1 MMNVECGM
9 NGTASRS
16 LASKETLERLLIK
29 QENNLKYHNTMKALK
44 TLILTAALV
53 CGGMMTAHAQL
64 GGGQKIVYV
73 DSEYIM
79 ENIPE
84 YGDAQEELNALST
97 KWQKEVKAV
106 YDKVEEMYTK
116 YQTEMLLLSEDQKRA
131 REQAIVAKEQEA
143 KNLQM
148 QYFGSEG
155 QLYQKRTELIQPIQ
169 EKVYTAMKELAQ
181 TKNYAFI
188 LDLASGTSVLYASDK
203 NDVSDDVLD
212 QLGNVMQTVRRED
225 RRKATATPTSTGT
238 GSGKTGGT
246 KTNASSAKTNT
257 PKTSTTKPGS
267 GKASETKAKKN

>member
-1 MMNVECGM
+1 
-9 NGTASRS
+9 
-16 LASKETLERLLIK
+16 
-29 QENNLKYHNTMKALK
+29 MKAFK
-44 TLILTAALV
+44 IMILTAALV
-53 CGGMMTAHAQL
+53 CGGIMTANAQL

-84 YGDAQEELNALST
+84 YGDAQEELNALSD

-106 YDKVEEMYTK
+106 YDKVSEMYSK

-131 REQAIVAKEQEA
+131 REQALVDKEQEA

-155 QLYQKRTELIQPIQ
+155 QLYQKRAELIQPIQ
-169 EKVYTAMKELAQ
+169 EKVYTAMKEVAQ
-181 TKNYAFI
+181 TKGYAFI

-212 QLGNVMQTVRRED
+212 QLGNVMQTVRREN
-225 RRKATATPTSTGT
+225 RRKTGT
-238 GSGKTGGT
+238 TVGGSTTGNKGTTTTGT
-246 KTNASSAKTNT
+246 KSVNTGSKGDSKTN
-257 PKTSTTKPGS
+257 KG
-267 GKASETKAKKN
+267 ETKFGGGDNKTDAMKKKN

>member
-1 MMNVECGM
+1 M
-9 NGTASRS
+9 
-16 LASKETLERLLIK
+16 
-29 QENNLKYHNTMKALK
+29 K
-44 TLILTAALV
+44 TLVMTAALF
-53 CGGMMTAHAQL
+53 CGMVSAQAQIL
-64 GGGQKIVYV
+64 GGGSQKIVYV

-84 YGDAQEELNALST
+84 YGDAQEELNALSA
-97 KWQKEVKAV
+97 KWQGEVKAV
-106 YDKVEEMYTK
+106 YDKVEEMYSK

-181 TKNYAFI
+181 QKNYGFI
-188 LDLASGTSVLYASDK
+188 LDMASGTSILWASDK
-203 NDVSDDVLD
+203 NDISDDVLD

-225 RRKATATPTSTGT
+225 RKRANAAAGTGT
-238 GSGKTGGT
+238 SGNATGGSKGSTVKPSKGSKTG
-246 KTNASSAKTNT
+246 K
-257 PKTSTTKPGS
+257 
-267 GKASETKAKKN
+267 

>member
-1 MMNVECGM
+1 
-9 NGTASRS
+9 
-16 LASKETLERLLIK
+16 
-29 QENNLKYHNTMKALK
+29 MKAIK

-53 CGGMMTAHAQL
+53 CGGIMTANAQL

-84 YGDAQEELNALST
+84 YGDAQEELNALSD

-106 YDKVEEMYTK
+106 YDKVSEMYSK

-131 REQAIVAKEQEA
+131 REQAIVDKEQEA

-148 QYFGSEG
+148 QYFGADG

-169 EKVYTAMKELAQ
+169 EKVYTAMKEVAQ

-212 QLGNVMQTVRRED
+212 QLGNVMQTVRREN
-225 RRKATATPTSTGT
+225 RHKGGAAAAGNKGTVTGGKGAAASSKGAAANPKTPTS
-238 GSGKTGGT
+238 SSKTPTSSKNNSKNEALKNTPT
-246 KTNASSAKTNT
+246 KT
-257 PKTSTTKPGS
+257 
-267 GKASETKAKKN
+267 KK